1 MLKIAAVGTLTTLLL
16 VGGGVQL
23 ARIELRQGDTLRT
36 RAQRQQT
43 STWTIPAL
51 RGEIWDA
58 HGRVLA
64 GTVRRPSIFVDPFCV
79 SNPTFAAHS
88 LAPFVGRSAAELE
101 QLLVEQKE
109 KRFVWLA
116 RRIATDDYDGFVQ
129 RFEALCRARGLRG
142 FGVQSEGFRVYPQ
155 GPVAPHVL
163 GFVGID
169 LQGLAGI
176 EQNYDKILNGKPGQQ
191 AATVDAVRRRLRSE
205 NYIPPED
212 GATIVLTLDTYL
224 QQFVQTKVRATLEK
238 HAATW
243 VSALVMDPYSGEILA
258 LATAPDFDP
267 AHAVPEGFE
276 KLSPKRQEA
285 AAEIW
290 RNRVIA
296 DAFEPGSI
304 FKPFIASAALE
315 DKLTR
320 LDEVFNIQG
329 PVHSFGGR
337 LIRDTHAYD
346 VLTMHQVISKS
357 SNIGM
362 GMLGARCGMKRL
374 HDYLEKFGF
383 GSPTGIHLPGE
394 SPGIVRPLESWN
406 PRYSPQSIPIGQE
419 VSVTQ
424 IQLLTAFSTVCNGG
438 KLMQP
443 RIVRGIIG
451 VDGQT
456 LEDRSEPIVI
466 RQVLSPAT
474 AEAFRLRALVET
486 VREGTG
492 KQAALDDY
500 QVFGKTGTAQI
511 ARRDGRGYEPN
522 AYVGSFLGG
531 APASWP
537 RVAVLVSVYRPT
549 KEGYYGGVVAAPV
562 VKEIIAEVLDYMR
575 VPPEIQDADRPRRL
589 APARGDQ
596 DVGD

>member
-1 MLKIAAVGTLTTLLL
+1 MLKIATVGIIATLML

-23 ARIELRQGDTLRT
+23 ARIELIQGEKLRT

-58 HGRVLA
+58 QGRVLA
-64 GTVRRPSIFVDPFCV
+64 GTLRRPSIFVDPFCI
-79 SNPTFAAHS
+79 SNPSFAAHS
-88 LAPFVGRSAAELE
+88 LAPFVGRPAAELE
-101 QLLVEQKE
+101 QILVEQKD

-116 RRIATDDYDGFVQ
+116 RRAPTDDFDGFVQ
-129 RFEALCRARGLRG
+129 RFESLCRARGLRG
-142 FGVQSEGFRVYPQ
+142 FGVQAEGFRVYPQ
-155 GPVAPHVL
+155 GAVAPHVL

-176 EQNYDKILNGKPGQQ
+176 EQEYDKILTGTPGQQ
-191 AATVDAVRRRLRSE
+191 AATVDAIRRRLRSE
-205 NYIPPED
+205 NYVPPED

-224 QQFVQTKVRATLEK
+224 QQFVQTKVRAAQQK

-258 LATAPDFDP
+258 IATAPDFDP
-267 AHAVPEGFE
+267 ANPVPEGYE
-276 KLSPKRQEA
+276 KLSPKRQEV
-285 AAEIW
+285 AAEVW

-304 FKPFIASAALE
+304 FKPFIASLALE

-329 PVHSFGGR
+329 PVHSFAGR
-337 LIRDTHAYD
+337 MIRDTHAYD
-346 VLTMHQVISKS
+346 VLTLHQVISKS

-383 GSPTGIHLPGE
+383 GSPTGIDLPGE
-394 SPGIVRPLESWN
+394 SAGIVRPLDSWN
-406 PRYSPQSIPIGQE
+406 PRYSAQSIPIGQE

-424 IQLLTAFSTVCNGG
+424 VQLLSAFCAFCNGG
-438 KLMQP
+438 KLMRP

-456 LEDRSEPIVI
+456 IEDHSEPIVV

-474 AEAFRLRALVET
+474 SEAFRLQALVET

-511 ARRDGRGYEPN
+511 ARRDGRGYESN
-522 AYVGSFLGG
+522 AYVGSFIGG

-537 RVAVLVSVYRPT
+537 RVAVLVSIYRPT

-562 VKEIIAEVLDYMR
+562 VKEIIAEVLNYMR
-575 VPPEIQDADRPRRL
+575 VPPEIEDADRPRRL
-589 APARGDQ
+589 APAAGD
-596 DVGD
+596 DLGD